1 MLTRDCL
8 VEALQNI
15 SGKSIPADVLKTCET
30 TCDVLDAFNHLYN
43 CAVIFSAILGSSN
56 VTAQTTIVV
65 KDANGN
71 EISAGSDGKYHLKEG
86 TYKYDATCEGAV
98 AKTNETFTVTNA
110 DETNGTKTVIIT
122 FTAAA

>member
-15 SGKSIPADVLKTCET
+15 TGKSIPADELKKCET
-30 TCDVLDAFNHLYN
+30 TCDVLDAFNKLYS
-43 CAVIFSAILGSSN
+43 CSVIFSAILNSTN

-65 KDANGN
+65 KDTNGN
-71 EISAGSDGKYHLKEG
+71 EISAGSDGKYNLKEG

-98 AKTNETFTVTNA
+98 SKTNETFTVSNA

-122 FTAAA
+122 FTAAS